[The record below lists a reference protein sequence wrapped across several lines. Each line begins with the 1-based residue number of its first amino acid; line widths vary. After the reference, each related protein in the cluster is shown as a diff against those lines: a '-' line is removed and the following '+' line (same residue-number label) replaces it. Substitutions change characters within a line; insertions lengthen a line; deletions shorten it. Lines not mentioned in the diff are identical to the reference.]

1 MIYVL
6 GGFDGVVSLWS
17 AECFSIKWNGT
28 LQWHEVPNMITCRS
42 NFAAC
47 LMENNQ
53 DIMVIGG
60 FKEDV
65 NAGLRKVC
73 KDVEI
78 LNTERNVWRPGPK
91 LNEAKS
97 ALACIKIDN
106 QHLGFK

>member
-1 MIYVL
+1 
-6 GGFDGVVSLWS
+6 
-17 AECFSIKWNGT
+17 
-28 LQWHEVPNMITCRS
+28 MITCRS

-47 LMENNQ
+47 VMENNQ

-97 ALACIKIDN
+97 ALACIKLDN

>member
-1 MIYVL
+1 
-6 GGFDGVVSLWS
+6 
-17 AECFSIKWNGT
+17 
-28 LQWHEVPNMITCRS
+28 
-42 NFAAC
+42 
-47 LMENNQ
+47 MENNQ

-97 ALACIKIDN
+97 ALACIKLDN
-106 QHLGFK
+106 QHLGFKWMLCDWIIISFIWLLWIIARKSWHIIDVWYFLALSYIVM